1 MTVGTGKFISR
12 KVSKVRWLP
21 QTDTSQLE
29 SFILVNTILASY
41 WPLIGQLSPHSCSD
55 WLILPR

>member
-29 SFILVNTILASY
+29 SSILVNTL
-41 WPLIGQLSPHSCSD
+41 LLSVTA
-55 WLILPR
+55 LNI

>member
-29 SFILVNTILASY
+29 SSILVNTSFLLASH
-41 WPLIGQLSPHSCSD
+41 WSVVPPLVF
-55 WLILPR
+55 

>member
-1 MTVGTGKFISR
+1 MFSELFANILITMTVGTGKFISR

-29 SFILVNTILASY
+29 SSILVNTQFLLVTAL
-41 WPLIGQLSPHSCSD
+41 LI
-55 WLILPR
+55 